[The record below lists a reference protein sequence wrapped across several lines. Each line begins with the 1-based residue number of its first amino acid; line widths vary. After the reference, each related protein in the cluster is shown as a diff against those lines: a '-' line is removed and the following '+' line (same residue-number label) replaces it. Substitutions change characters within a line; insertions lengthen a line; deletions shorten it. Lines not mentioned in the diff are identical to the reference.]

1 MVSDSE
7 VAEAEVLPQGRSV
20 QKAELW
26 ALIRALELSQDQ
38 GVNIYT
44 DLWYACVTLHVHGA
58 LSKER
63 GLLTVEGKGIKNQ
76 IKILKLLEVVWE
88 PKEVAVVHCKGH
100 QKGGDPVAKGNRHAD
115 AAIKEAAWG
124 QPPDK
129 LKVLLALKI
138 RAAPR
143 YSPEEEKWIKKEGG
157 IKAKMEW
164 WITQDHQVYVPE
176 QLAYKLV
183 HQQHKLIHVGK
194 ATSETLLGW
203 YYLSAHLPTLCSAAS
218 QQYVTGLQNNACQGS
233 SRPAGAQHCGLSPFE
248 DMEVDFPEITPN

>member
-138 RAAPR
+138 RAAP
-143 YSPEEEKWIKKEGG
+143 G
-157 IKAKMEW
+157 
-164 WITQDHQVYVPE
+164 
-176 QLAYKLV
+176 
-183 HQQHKLIHVGK
+183 
-194 ATSETLLGW
+194 TLLRRKNG
-203 YYLSAHLPTLCSAAS
+203 
-218 QQYVTGLQNNACQGS
+218 
-233 SRPAGAQHCGLSPFE
+233 
-248 DMEVDFPEITPN
+248 